1 MQGLWDDGA
10 IMLGRLTQLTITVLL
25 ALPILTACQ
34 AAPRGRPVKM
44 GPVDTGAGSLES
56 VRRQLQGSWEL
67 VTLEVMAPGGGAP
80 TKVPATGHLKY
91 DEYGNLTIDGR
102 VTAAAGGV
110 DPNVLNM
117 SGRAVIDPDKHML
130 RFQDVE
136 ATTAAARSPARLAH
150 RCLKGQ
156 VLRVRR
162 RSAEDDDERRVR
174 RDDSHRHLEA
184 CELISR

>member
-1 MQGLWDDGA
+1 
-10 IMLGRLTQLTITVLL
+10 MLGRLTQLTITVLL

-34 AAPRGRPVKM
+34 AAPVGRPVKM

-67 VTLEVMAPGGGAP
+67 VTLEVMAPGGAP

-91 DEYGNLTIDGR
+91 DEYGNLTMDGR

-117 SGRAVIDPDKHML
+117 SGRAVIDPDKHMI
-130 RFQDVE
+130 RFQDVQAKTAAE
-136 ATTAAARSPARLAH
+136 DRPLDTRIDPDKVRYYEFVGDQLKTTTKDASGATTAVATWKKAS
-150 RCLKGQ
+150 
-156 VLRVRR
+156 
-162 RSAEDDDERRVR
+162 
-174 RDDSHRHLEA
+174 
-184 CELISR
+184 

>member
-1 MQGLWDDGA
+1 
-10 IMLGRLTQLTITVLL
+10 MLGRLTQLTITVLL

-136 ATTAAARSPARLAH
+136 ATTAAPDRPLDSRIDASKVRYYEFVGDQ
-150 RCLKGQ
+150 LKTTTKD
-156 VLRVRR
+156 
-162 RSAEDDDERRVR
+162 AVR

>member
-1 MQGLWDDGA
+1 
-10 IMLGRLTQLTITVLL
+10 MLGRLTQLTITVLL

-34 AAPRGRPVKM
+34 AAPVGRPVKM

-67 VTLEVMAPGGGAP
+67 VTLEVMAPGGAP

-91 DEYGNLTIDGR
+91 DEYGNLTMDGR

-117 SGRAVIDPDKHML
+117 SGRAVIDPDKHMI

-136 ATTAAARSPARLAH
+136 AKTAAEDRPLDSRIDARQGAL
-150 RCLKGQ
+150 
-156 VLRVRR
+156 LRIRW
-162 RSAEDDDERRVR
+162 RSAEDDDEGCQR
-174 RDDSHRHLEA
+174 RDHGGRDLEEG
-184 CELISR
+184 ELISR